1 MSLPAAGRIE
11 SPLRPNIS
19 VAYLRYCSANVLWFK
34 LPQVKGLYFFTLSVS
49 STLKCSFF
57 WPQTVV
63 VIAYIVQ
70 GSAAEV
76 RFISI

>member
-19 VAYLRYCSANVLWFK
+19 VAYLRYCSALKFCSLSYPKLRVYIFLLYLLVQHYNVHFL
-34 LPQVKGLYFFTLSVS
+34 
-49 STLKCSFF
+49 
-57 WPQTVV
+57 PQTVV